1 MYPFASLRSLRYIT
15 SGNSILGEKQ
25 KKIIHFYFD
34 KVQCPKK
41 SGIPYSTF
49 EGHLQKDIDKL
60 MFFFS
65 NLHTLQHFW
74 EVEFHFCNTLQHFW
88 GVDFQNLH
96 TLQHFRHLDLP
107 LVAQKNTNLTT
118 RNQGSTMHRILSF
131 FDQKSVVFQ
140 ISLLQS
146 SLCTCEPS
154 SCVFCGW
161 FSWIWGERLGRG
173 FPSL

>member
-1 MYPFASLRSLRYIT
+1 MGSELIQICTTLHDFRR
-15 SGNSILGEKQ
+15 
-25 KKIIHFYFD
+25 
-34 KVQCPKK
+34 CPSKN
-41 SGIPYSTF
+41 GIPYSTF

-60 MFFFS
+60 MFFS

-74 EVEFHFCNTLQHFW
+74 EVVFHFCNTLQHFW

-154 SCVFCGW
+154 SCVFFRW
-161 FSWIWGERLGRG
+161 FSWIWGERLRRG
-173 FPSL
+173 FRLYRSWWITALNS